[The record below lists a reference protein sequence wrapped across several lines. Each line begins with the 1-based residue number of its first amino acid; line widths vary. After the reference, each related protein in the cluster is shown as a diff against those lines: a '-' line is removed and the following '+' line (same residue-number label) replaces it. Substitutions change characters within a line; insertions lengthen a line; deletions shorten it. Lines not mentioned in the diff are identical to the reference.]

1 MFGFIRVAAA
11 CPKVW
16 VADIDKNQEEIKKLL
31 FEADNKDISII
42 VFPELSLTSY
52 TASDLFFQKIVNDR
66 VEGSLKDILDY
77 TKKLDTIFIIGAP
90 YLYKNRL
97 YNCAFICQKGEVLGV
112 VPKKY
117 LPTYKE
123 FYEKRWF
130 VSAKDIKNSYLKIDG
145 KEVPF
150 GLDLLFRAEEAVF
163 GVEICEDLWAVTPPS
178 LYQAIGGAN
187 LIFNLSASNEYVGKY
202 EYRKELVKTQSARC
216 ISGYVYASS
225 GVYESTT
232 DLVYGG
238 HLIIAENA
246 TVLSEN
252 QRFQR
257 ESEIIYADIDI
268 QRLKFTR
275 VSETSFKDE
284 DIVEF
289 RYIDTFETKKLKD
302 IDRFIDPHPFVP
314 SNPDIRDS
322 RCEEIFN
329 IQAAA
334 LAKRVEHIGKPK
346 LIIGI
351 SGGLDSTLA
360 LLVCIWT
367 MDILK
372 RDYKDIIAIT
382 MPGFGTTSRTYENA
396 KNLCHLLGVD
406 FREIDIKD
414 AVLEHFKEIGH
425 DPDIHDVTYENAQAR
440 ERTQILMDVANK
452 EDGIVVGTGDLSEIA
467 LGFSTY
473 NADHISMYN
482 VNASVPKTL
491 VRYVIDWVAS
501 KMDEKISKILHDIS
515 QTPVSPELLPKKDEK
530 ITQKTEEIIGPY
542 ELHDF
547 FLYHMIKY
555 GANPKKIV
563 FLAKKAFGKKYD
575 EKIIKKWLR
584 VFIKR
589 FFANQ
594 FKRSCMPD
602 GPKVGSISLSPRGDW
617 RMPSDANVHEWLKEL
632 ENGGD

>member
-1 MFGFIRVAAA
+1 MYGFLRVAAA
-11 CPKVW
+11 SPKVW
-16 VADIDKNQEEIKKLL
+16 VGSVEKNVQEIVRLV
-31 FEADNKDISII
+31 FEAEKKSTSIL

-52 TASDLFFQKIVNDR
+52 SASDLFFQKVINSEVQKGLR
-66 VEGSLKDILDY
+66 YILEK
-77 TKKLDTIFIIGAP
+77 TKELNIIFIIGAP
-90 YLYKNRL
+90 VLFKSRM
-97 YNCAFICQKGEVLGV
+97 YNGAFVCQKGEVLGV

-117 LPTYKE
+117 LPTYRE

-130 VSAKDIKNSYLKIDG
+130 VSGKDIKNESLKVLD
-145 KEVPF
+145 KVVPF
-150 GLDLLFRAEEAVF
+150 GLDILFETEETIF

-178 LYQAIGGAN
+178 LYQSIAGAQI
-187 LIFNLSASNEYVGKY
+187 IFNLSASNEYVGKY
-202 EYRKELVKTQSARC
+202 EYRRELVKTQSARC
-216 ISGYVYASS
+216 IAAYVYASS

-238 HLIIAENA
+238 HLIIAENG

-252 QRFQR
+252 ERFQR
-257 ESEIIYADIDI
+257 ENQIVYADIDVEK
-268 QRLKFTR
+268 LKYTR

-284 DIVEF
+284 DIEEF
-289 RYIDTFETKKLKD
+289 RFVKTYDTNKLTD
-302 IDRFIDPHPFVP
+302 IKRFIDPHPFVP
-314 SNPDIRDS
+314 SNPALRDS

-329 IQAAA
+329 IQTAG
-334 LAKRVEHIGKPK
+334 LAKRVEHIGNPK

-360 LLVCIWT
+360 LLVCVKT
-367 MDILK
+367 MELLEMDTK
-372 RDYKDIIAIT
+372 NVIAIT
-382 MPGFGTTSRTYENA
+382 MPGFGTTSRTYKNA
-396 KNLCHLLGVD
+396 KALCRYLGVD

-425 DPDIHDVTYENAQAR
+425 DPKLHDVTYENAQAR
-440 ERTQILMDVANK
+440 ERTQILMDIANK
-452 EDGIVVGTGDLSEIA
+452 EGGIVVGTGDLSEIA

-491 VRYVIDWVAS
+491 VRYVIEWVAS
-501 KMDEKISKILHDIS
+501 KMDDKVANILKDIS
-515 QTPVSPELLPKKDEK
+515 STPVSPELLPSKNEK
-530 ITQKTEEIIGPY
+530 IEQKTEEIIGPY

-547 FLYHMIKY
+547 FLYHFFKY
-555 GANPKKIV
+555 GAEPKKIV
-563 FLAKKAFGKKYD
+563 YLAKIAFGQKY
-575 EKIIKKWLR
+575 EEETIKRWLK

-602 GPKVGSISLSPRGDW
+602 GPKVGTISLSPRGDW
-617 RMPSDANVHEWLKEL
+617 RMPSDAVAEDWIKEL
-632 ENGGD
+632 D